1 MKTLRKRERVIKD
14 NAILAL
20 SGGISVKKVLAYLIS
35 FGYFLAETSRKAL
48 IEQLQEE

>member
-20 SGGISVKKVLAYLIS
+20 SGGIAVKKVLS
-35 FGYFLAETSRKAL
+35 FLALSGYFVAETSRKAL